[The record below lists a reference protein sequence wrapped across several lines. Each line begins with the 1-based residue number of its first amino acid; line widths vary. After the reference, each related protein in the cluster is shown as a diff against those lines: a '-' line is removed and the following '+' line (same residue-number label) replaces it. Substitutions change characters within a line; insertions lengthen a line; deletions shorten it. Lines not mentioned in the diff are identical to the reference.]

1 MSVEKK
7 MPESKKQA
15 NRKYLAKFSELKIR
29 VLPNERD
36 AIQQHAMQMNES
48 TTGFIKRAIWEV
60 MERDRK
66 KNS

>member
-15 NRKYLAKFSELKIR
+15 NRKYLAKFLELKIR

-36 AIQQHAMQMNES
+36 EIQQHAMRMNES
-48 TTGFIKRAIWEV
+48 TTGFIKRAVRET
-60 MERDRK
+60 MERGKDK
-66 KNS
+66 T